1 MTLMNKP
8 THDPKLTRWWWRTL
22 REWVYELVDPLW
34 GAMRGEN
41 GDDIKLTNVTEI
53 NGVMAAELAAL
64 DGLTTT
70 TGELNQLA
78 GLTAVAAELNKV
90 DRTEADGLAEASKAM
105 VLDTNRDVLGT
116 RYNLSQ
122 SRLDGTAR
130 GPACRLDGSTAEI
143 VVADH
148 EDLDF
153 GTGDFSIIVRALLGD
168 YVNHGSTY
176 NALLAK
182 STIIVGPG
190 TFYGL
195 AIQSDNLLRFIINGT
210 STQATSDTS
219 MNDGQIHHITGVRSG
234 GTIQLFV
241 DGRLQANTGSNSGS
255 VSSADALY
263 IGSDGSAARRQEGVI
278 YEVLMFNR
286 ALAVGEIRAL
296 ASGRPIW
303 YRDRGASQNNLVTSG
318 EDWTGASGSTP
329 PNNWSDNGPGTAT
342 YIIRDNSAVSN
353 FGDNKALEINATG
366 GSKTLSQSVALSGKR
381 YRVSFVYRNLEGS
394 TSSTVAL
401 GSDGNKASLQDTGI
415 AGDGV
420 LFEQEFTAD
429 GTDLKF
435 FVDSSGTLQIDHVEV
450 VQLGCVAEFGS
461 RGITPRQWLDEN
473 GGRHHGEL
481 VAVEPLSLPGSNVT
495 RFEKTGITGDTTL
508 TDVVPP
514 GNRIKSMVA
523 DVSRAGS
530 GMLLNVGTSTG
541 GSDVVNGQDI
551 SSNGLFDLTPSKRIF
566 SLNSGQGLYIN
577 DDGGTAWSGVNIDL
591 YMTMERLV

>member
-34 GAMRGEN
+34 GTLRGEN
-41 GDDIKLTNVTEI
+41 EDDLVLTNVTEI
-53 NGVMAAELAAL
+53 NGITAAELAAL

-78 GLTAVAAELNKV
+78 GLTANAAELNKV
-90 DRTEADGLAEASKAM
+90 DRTEADGLAEASKAI
-105 VLDTNRDVLGT
+105 VLDANRDILGT
-116 RYNLSQ
+116 RYDLSQ
-122 SRLDGTAR
+122 SRLDGTVR
-130 GPACRLDGSTAEI
+130 GPACRLNGSTAEI

-153 GTGDFSIIVRALLGD
+153 GTGDFSIVIRASLGD
-168 YVNHGSTY
+168 YVNHGSSF
-176 NALLAK
+176 NALLGK
-182 STIIVGPG
+182 SAIIVGPG
-190 TFYGL
+190 AFYGL
-195 AIQSDNLLRFIINGT
+195 AIQSDNRLRFILNTT
-210 STQATSDTS
+210 STEAMSDTAL
-219 MNDGQIHHITGVRSG
+219 NDGQIHHLTGVRSE

-241 DGRLQANTGSNSGS
+241 DGRLQTGTGFNSGT

-263 IGSDGSAARRQEGVI
+263 IGSDGTSARRLGGVI
-278 YEVLMFNR
+278 YEVLLFNR

-303 YRDRGASQNNLVTSG
+303 YRDRGASQSNQATNG

-329 PNNWSDNGPGTAT
+329 PNNWSDSGPGTAT
-342 YIIRDNSAVSN
+342 YIIRDNSAVNN
-353 FGDNKALEINATG
+353 FGDNKALEINASG
-366 GSKTLSQSVALSGKR
+366 GSKTLTQSVALSGKR
-381 YRVSFVYRNLEGS
+381 YRVSFVYRNLKGS
-394 TSSTVAL
+394 TSSTIAL
-401 GSDGNKASLQDTGI
+401 GSDGNKANLQDTGI

-435 FVDSSGTLQIDHVEV
+435 FVDTNGTLQIDHVAV
-450 VQLGCVAEFGS
+450 VQLGCVAEFSS
-461 RGITPRQWLDEN
+461 RGITPLQWLDEN
-473 GGRHHGEL
+473 GGRHHGDL
-481 VAVEPLSLPGSNVT
+481 VAAELLSLPGSNVT

-514 GNRIKSMVA
+514 GNRIKSMVV
-523 DVSRAGS
+523 DVTGAGS

-551 SSNGLFDLTPSKRIF
+551 SSNGLFDLTLSKRIF
-566 SLNSGQGLYIN
+566 SLNSGQSLYIN

-591 YMTMERLV
+591 YLTLERMV